1 MCVFVYVMIILLLL
15 LAYFY
20 PSSQNPFLN
29 KRVIVVGNSREL
41 LTHEMGQEIDDFD
54 VVVRL
59 NNFKIKGYE
68 KYTGTRTDA
77 FHMNHNTI
85 PREEIQGV
93 MDTND
98 VVWMGTR
105 NRRKF
110 CRRTG
115 VSMSDKRVHQY
126 KKDEYVCRAP
136 TSGTMALSAILNMCN
151 LPVTIVGLGGYAE
164 PGYYYK
170 ESQETID
177 RNWNTANTHHCPE
190 KEQKFIDDAI
200 RRGVV
205 KKLTDA

>member
-1 MCVFVYVMIILLLL
+1 MYVLASVMIILLLL

-20 PSSQNPFLN
+20 PSQNPFLN

-41 LTHEMGQEIDDFD
+41 LSREMGQEIDDFD

-85 PREEIQGV
+85 PREEIQEV
-93 MDTND
+93 LDTND

-105 NRRKF
+105 NKRKF
-110 CRRTG
+110 CGRTG
-115 VSMSDKRVHQY
+115 VSMFDKRVYQY
-126 KKDEYVCRAP
+126 KKGEYVCRAP

-164 PGYYYK
+164 PGYYYR

-177 RNWNTANTHHCPE
+177 KNWKIANTRHCPE
-190 KEQKFIDDAI
+190 KEQAFLEDAI

-205 KKLTDA
+205 KKLTDS